1 MRVALVTA
9 RTVPDWE
16 VDDGLLHNA
25 LLRRGHTLQMP
36 CWDDDRVDWSGFD
49 AVLIR
54 TPWDYTARWQTFVAW
69 ASRVDAVTRLLN
81 PAPMLAWNAHK
92 SYLRDLESHGVPV
105 VPTIWLDRGDDVDVR
120 ALCADVG
127 WSRAFIK
134 PAVGLSAEGTL
145 RFDVGTAGEAAAQH
159 VGAWLPR
166 SELLVQPYLSS
177 VEVVGERSM
186 IVFAGEPS
194 HAVVKVPVPGDYRV
208 QDDFGASDH
217 PYEPTVDELHLVDAA
232 MAALRALG
240 HDPLYARVDWLLDD
254 AGRPCLNE
262 LELIEPSLFFRHGG
276 RHAAQ
281 RLVVALEATC
291 G

>member
-1 MRVALVTA
+1 MNIALVTA
-9 RTVPDWE
+9 RSVPDWE

-25 LLRRGHTLQMP
+25 LLRRGHSLQMP
-36 CWDDDRVDWSGFD
+36 CWDDDRVDWQRFD

-54 TPWDYTARWQTFVAW
+54 TPWDYTARWQAFVRW
-69 ASRVDAVTRLLN
+69 AERVGAVTRLFN
-81 PAPMLAWNAHK
+81 AASVLAWNAHK
-92 SYLRDLESHGVPV
+92 SYLRDLEAHGVPV
-105 VPTIWLDRGDDVDVR
+105 VPTIWLERGDDVDVR

-127 WSRAFIK
+127 WARAFIK

-145 RFDVGTAGEAAAQH
+145 RFDVATGGAAASAH
-159 VGAWLPR
+159 VGTWLPR

-186 IVFAGEPS
+186 IVFGGARS
-194 HAVVKVPVPGDYRV
+194 HAVVKVPVAGDYRV

-217 PYEPTVDELHLVDAA
+217 AYEPNADELRLVDAA
-232 MAALRALG
+232 MSALAALG

-281 RLVVALEATC
+281 RLVAALEGAC

>member
-1 MRVALVTA
+1 VKVALVTA
-9 RTVPDWE
+9 RSVPDWE

-36 CWDDDRVDWSGFD
+36 CWDDVRVDWSGFD

-54 TPWDYTARWQTFVAW
+54 TPWDYTARWQAFVAW
-69 ASRVDAVTRLLN
+69 ASRVDAATRLFN
-81 PAPMLAWNAHK
+81 PAPILAWNAHK
-92 SYLRDLESHGVPV
+92 SYLRDLEAQGVPV

-145 RFDVGTAGEAAAQH
+145 RFDVGTAGEAASRH
-159 VGAWLPR
+159 VDAWLPR

-186 IVFAGEPS
+186 IVFGGERS

-217 PYEPTVDELHLVDAA
+217 AYEPTAPELQLVDAA

-240 HDPLYARVDWLLDD
+240 HDALYARVDWLLDD
-254 AGRPCLNE
+254 SGRPCLNE

-276 RHAAQ
+276 RRAAQ
-281 RLVVALEATC
+281 RLVAALEARC